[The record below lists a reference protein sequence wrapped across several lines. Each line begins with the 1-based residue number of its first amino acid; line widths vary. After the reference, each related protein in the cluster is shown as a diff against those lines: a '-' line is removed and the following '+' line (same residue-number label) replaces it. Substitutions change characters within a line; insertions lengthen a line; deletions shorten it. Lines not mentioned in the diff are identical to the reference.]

1 MKKVLIVLGIIVG
14 VVILGAV
21 IFMMRFQQ
29 MQKYVVE
36 NYLRVTNID
45 MTQVADGVYNG
56 KAGDF
61 VCTVNLDV
69 IVKDHQIG
77 AVIIKD
83 QMSGGP
89 KYEARDMTNKI
100 VQAQSPKTDVVT
112 GASGSSKIIMIAVYD
127 ALTKK

>member
-14 VVILGAV
+14 VMILGVV

-29 MQKYVVE
+29 MQKYTAE
-36 NYLRVTNID
+36 NFLRVTNVD
-45 MTQVADGVYNG
+45 MTQIPDGVYNG

-61 VCTVNLDV
+61 VSTVNLDV
-69 IVKDHQIG
+69 AVNDHKIG
-77 AVIIKD
+77 AVVIKE
-83 QMSGGP
+83 QLCGGP

-100 VQAQSPKTDVVT
+100 VLAQSPKTDVVT